1 MRVLLLS
8 RYGRLSAT
16 SRQRHLQFL
25 PALAAAGI
33 TVDVDALLDDGY
45 VRRMHGGG
53 RPRALPI
60 AAAYARRA
68 GRLLAA
74 RRWDALWVEKEL
86 FPWLP
91 AVAETILAR
100 CGARLV
106 VDYDDAWFHRYDA
119 HPSAAVRRLL
129 GGKIARVMAAA
140 HTVVAG
146 NGYIAAH
153 ARAAGATRIVEVPT
167 VVDTAIVVAAEPPAR
182 PFTIGW
188 IGTPANARYLDPVRP
203 ALARACREAG
213 ARLLLVGAGADAL
226 DGLPGT
232 VRAWDEGREAA
243 DLADMDVGLMPLPDT
258 PFERGKCGYK
268 LIQYMAAGRPAVAS
282 PVGVNGTIVAH
293 GTTGFLAAGSD
304 AWADALL
311 TLARDPALR
320 RRMGAAG
327 RARAV
332 AGFSLAAWAPRV
344 VALLRAA
351 GRA

>member
-25 PALAAAGI
+25 PALNAAGI
-33 TVDVDALLDDGY
+33 SVEVDALLDDAY
-45 VRRMHGGG
+45 VRRMHAGGS
-53 RPRALPI
+53 PRKGPI
-60 AAAYARRA
+60 LAAYARRLA
-68 GRLLAA
+68 RLGAA
-74 RRWDALWVEKEL
+74 RRWDALWVEKEI

-91 AVAETILAR
+91 PWAERALAA
-100 CGARLV
+100 GGTPLV
-106 VDYDDAWFHRYDA
+106 VDYDDAWFHRYDS
-119 HPSAAVRRLL
+119 HPRPVVRRLL
-129 GGKIARVMAAA
+129 GGKIGRVMASA

-153 ARAAGATRIVEVPT
+153 AKAAGAARVVEVPT
-167 VVDTAIVVAAEPPAR
+167 VVDTDALSPAPPGDR

-203 ALARACREAG
+203 ALARVCAQTG

-226 DGLPGT
+226 GGLPGA
-232 VRAWDEGREAA
+232 VRPWDAGREAG
-243 DLADMDVGLMPLPDT
+243 DLADMDAGIMPLPDT

-282 PVGVNGTIVAH
+282 PVGVNATILAD
-293 GTTGFLAAGSD
+293 GAGLLAAD
-304 AWADALL
+304 VDQWADALIA
-311 TLARDPALR
+311 LAGDPALR
-320 RRMGAAG
+320 RRMGETG

-332 AGFSLAAWAPRV
+332 AAYSLAAWAPRV
-344 VALLRAA
+344 VGLLRAA
-351 GRA
+351 GRT